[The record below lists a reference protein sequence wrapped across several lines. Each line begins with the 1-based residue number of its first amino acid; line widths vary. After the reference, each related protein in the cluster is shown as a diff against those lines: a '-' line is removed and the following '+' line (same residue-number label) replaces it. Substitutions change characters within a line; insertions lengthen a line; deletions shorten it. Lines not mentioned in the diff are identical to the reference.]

1 MRTRLT
7 FCLCLLASAVH
18 AQTTLSLDDAL
29 AQAVK
34 NREVVAAARLRL
46 DQARLSRR
54 ALGAFPSTTF
64 LLGRS
69 SDLEV
74 GGHDDDLGLN
84 QPIDIF
90 GRTSAARSS
99 GDALVLQ
106 AEASLR
112 QSLAELQDDVITL
125 YGDTA
130 AAGERVRIARE
141 SEAIAARLL
150 DAIKGLV
157 EGGKVPGV
165 QATRVSIELERSRAA
180 RLLREAQWEAVK
192 TRLAAAIGGKKED
205 LKIPEFALIAFS
217 QDEAAKLVQQ
227 RPELLLL
234 EADVKAAEAQAR
246 ISRTNRLPQLDF
258 QVRRTPWQQADAK
271 YGVRLQLSFPLFD
284 SGRASAETGA
294 ANKRAEAARR
304 VFADTARIARADL
317 DAARVEVEA
326 AGEQVSRLQAV
337 LKMSEDLAA
346 RTQAGLK
353 EGANTL
359 LDVLDALRALREIE
373 EGLVDAKLSL
383 AQAQARRLKASGRL
397 LEGVR

>member
-1 MRTRLT
+1 M
-7 FCLCLLASAVH
+7 
-18 AQTTLSLDDAL
+18 
-29 AQAVK
+29 
-34 NREVVAAARLRL
+34 
-46 DQARLSRR
+46 
-54 ALGAFPSTTF
+54 
-64 LLGRS
+64 
-69 SDLEV
+69 
-74 GGHDDDLGLN
+74 
-84 QPIDIF
+84 
-90 GRTSAARSS
+90 
-99 GDALVLQ
+99 
-106 AEASLR
+106 
-112 QSLAELQDDVITL
+112 
-125 YGDTA
+125 
-130 AAGERVRIARE
+130 RIARE

-205 LKIPEFALIAFS
+205 LTIPEFALIAFP

-246 ISRTNRLPQLDF
+246 IARTNRLPQLDF
-258 QVRRTPWQQADAK
+258 QVRRTPWQQADSK
-271 YGVRLQLSFPLFD
+271 YGARLQLTFPLFD

-317 DAARVEVEA
+317 DAARVEAEA